1 MPAVYDGGFIGHV
14 YAEKTSANTY
24 EATSVSIV
32 GCVFEGTITSTENTY
47 FGGFVGKAEGV
58 SSVATAAVTITNSL
72 FDPRAI
78 NVTRTEGSETFAIT
92 GNYSSVTTE
101 AGDHAFYTKLL
112 GAQHQSGTLV
122 TASAYIPTE
131 EPTIKYGMIDKYSG
145 GLLYNGV
152 YFSAD
157 HEGFY
162 DDKDNMPLI
171 GYYLNRGPI
180 RAKFNRR
187 KLYKDGAWNTLCL
200 PFDMTVEQLAAAK
213 TTEGHPLYGAT
224 IWEMDVTGWYNTSN
238 QRSDTKNATFCYQTA
253 LSHQPSNISPQ
264 PSYLLYLYFQNAT
277 AVEAG
282 KAYIVKW
289 DKPDG

>member
-58 SSVATAAVTITNSL
+58 SSVATAAVTITDSL

-101 AGDHAFYTKLL
+101 AGDH
-112 GAQHQSGTLV
+112 G
-122 TASAYIPTE
+122 
-131 EPTIKYGMIDKYSG
+131 
-145 GLLYNGV
+145 
-152 YFSAD
+152 
-157 HEGFY
+157 
-162 DDKDNMPLI
+162 
-171 GYYLNRGPI
+171 
-180 RAKFNRR
+180 R

-277 AVEAG
+277 AIEAG